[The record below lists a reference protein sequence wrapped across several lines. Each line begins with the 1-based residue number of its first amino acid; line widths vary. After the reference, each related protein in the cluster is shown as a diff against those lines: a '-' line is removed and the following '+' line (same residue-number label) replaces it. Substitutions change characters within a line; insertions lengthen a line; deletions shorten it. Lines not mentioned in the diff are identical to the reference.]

1 MRPTASAPAPCAPLG
16 RWPDLSGLGRSSS
29 NVGASLL
36 AMLVVKVRATVLRGL
51 AETSDPV
58 HSGRALL
65 PLRSAGNR
73 APRGPAHTR
82 AQGREVLIRPH
93 ARAISFGD
101 RRPRPTS
108 AAQPR
113 CTPSTRGPAC
123 SPAKPV
129 LILGGAGSV
138 GLGRRANHQPSGC
151 GHPHRRLHRQSRTAA
166 PLRGRAPLRLPP
178 AGIHPRPCPLR
189 RHHKNCL
196 SFRGVCHL
204 LDDKLF
210 RPSV

>member
-101 RRPRPTS
+101 RQPRPAS

-113 CTPSTRGPAC
+113 CTPARVQPSAAGADPRRRRLRRARPPSK
-123 SPAKPV
+123 SPAIGVRSSAPPTPPP
-129 LILGGAGSV
+129 ISNDCAASGPHTASTTANRNSS
-138 GLGRRANHQPSGC
+138 RR
-151 GHPHRRLHRQSRTAA
+151 
-166 PLRGRAPLRLPP
+166 
-178 AGIHPRPCPLR
+178 CPLQ
-189 RHHKNCL
+189 RHQENRL

-204 LDDKLF
+204 LEDKLF
-210 RPSV
+210 RPPV